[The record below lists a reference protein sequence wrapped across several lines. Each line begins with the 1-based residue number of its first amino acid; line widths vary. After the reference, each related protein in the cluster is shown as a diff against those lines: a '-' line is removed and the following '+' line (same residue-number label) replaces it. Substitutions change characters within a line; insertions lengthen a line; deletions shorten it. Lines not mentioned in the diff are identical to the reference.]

1 MVRISSQQVFQGGIN
16 RLQDLNAGLQK
27 TQQQIATGKRVIN
40 PSDDPVAAAR
50 ILKLDQETA
59 QIGQFQ
65 RNVDLAENRL
75 EQEEST
81 LADVT
86 ELIERIRELTVQ
98 AGNGALSADD
108 RNSIAS
114 ELRQRLDQLATL
126 GNSRDAS
133 GEYIFSGFKGN
144 TPAFGQNISGDWVY
158 QGDEGQRSLEI
169 DTGVKV
175 VISDPG
181 KEIFTGIATGEPTF
195 FASASPANNSGG
207 RISTGMVLDQAIF
220 NSFYGGNTDDV
231 VIDINDDGAGGLEYE
246 LRFRSDDPADAGYT
260 PIATGAYQS
269 GESIR
274 VAGIQFEVTDA
285 LPGDRFEIQTSEKQ
299 SMFTSI
305 EKLIYGLENQ
315 GKAPAVATLPAA
327 PVFSPQSD
335 DTLTINTV
343 DFTGLT
349 TLADLR
355 DAINASTAPELEN
368 VTAAF
373 NGNGDLE
380 ITSLGG
386 DLNFKAD
393 DNGTGGGQ
401 IVVEGA
407 RFDDL
412 DLLAGVTTATVA
424 SGQQAFENLI
434 ASSIVNLDNSL
445 EKVLVTQTE
454 IGGRL
459 NALESTREFLAD
471 SSVYTDALRSE
482 LRDVDYAEAVS
493 RLSFQSFVLEAAQ
506 LSFAQVSRLSLF
518 DRL

>member
-1 MVRISSQQVFQGGIN
+1 
-16 RLQDLNAGLQK
+16 
-27 TQQQIATGKRVIN
+27 
-40 PSDDPVAAAR
+40 
-50 ILKLDQETA
+50 
-59 QIGQFQ
+59 
-65 RNVDLAENRL
+65 
-75 EQEEST
+75 
-81 LADVT
+81 VT
-86 ELIERIRELTVQ
+86 DLIERVRELTVQ

-175 VISDPG
+175 AISDTG

-207 RISTGMVLDQAIF
+207 RISTGVVLDQSIF
-220 NSFYGGNTDDV
+220 NDFYGGSTGNTDDV
-231 VIDINDDGAGGLEYE
+231 VVDINADAAGVLKYE
-246 LRFRSDDPADAGYT
+246 LRFRSGDPADPAITSGVYE
-260 PIATGAYQS
+260 S
-269 GESIR
+269 GESIS
-274 VAGIQFEVTDA
+274 VAGIQFEITDA
-285 LPGDRFEIQTSEKQ
+285 QLGDRFEIQTSEKQ

-315 GKAPAVATLPAA
+315 P
-327 PVFSPQSD
+327 
-335 DTLTINTV
+335 
-343 DFTGLT
+343 
-349 TLADLR
+349 
-355 DAINASTAPELEN
+355 
-368 VTAAF
+368 
-373 NGNGDLE
+373 
-380 ITSLGG
+380 
-386 DLNFKAD
+386 
-393 DNGTGGGQ
+393 
-401 IVVEGA
+401 
-407 RFDDL
+407 
-412 DLLAGVTTATVA
+412 TATPA
-424 SGQQAFENLI
+424 SDQQAFEKLI

-471 SSVYTDALRSE
+471 SSVYTDQIRSE

-518 DRL
+518 VRL

>member
-16 RLQDLNAGLQK
+16 RLQDLNSELQK
-27 TQQQIATGKRVIN
+27 TQQQISTGKRVIN

-86 ELIERIRELTVQ
+86 DLIERVRELTVQ
-98 AGNGALSADD
+98 AGNGTLSADD

-169 DTGVKV
+169 DNGVKV
-175 VISDPG
+175 AISDTG

-207 RISTGMVLDQAIF
+207 RISTGMVLDQDIF
-220 NSFYGGNTDDV
+220 NSFYAGNTDDV
-231 VIDINDDGAGGLEYE
+231 VVDINDIGGGVLEYE
-246 LRFRSDDPADAGYT
+246 LRYRSDDPTDVGYT
-260 PIATGAYQS
+260 PIATGIYQS

-274 VAGIQFEVTDA
+274 AEGIQFEITDA
-285 LPGDRFEIQTSEKQ
+285 QAGDRFEIQTSEKQ

-315 GKAPAVATLPAA
+315 GKTPAVATLPTAGFLPEA
-327 PVFSPQSD
+327 D

-349 TLADLR
+349 NLADLR
-355 DAINASTAPELEN
+355 DAINTSTAPELEN
-368 VTAAF
+368 VTAAL

-386 DLNFKAD
+386 DLNFEAD
-393 DNGTGGGQ
+393 DNGTPGGQ

-407 RFDDL
+407 QFDDL
-412 DLLAGVTTATVA
+412 NLVGGVTSATVA
-424 SGQQAFENLI
+424 SGQQAFESLI
-434 ASSIVNLDNSL
+434 SSSIVNLDNSL

-471 SSVYTDALRSE
+471 SSVYTDEIRSE

>member
-1 MVRISSQQVFQGGIN
+1 MVRISSQQVFQGGID

-81 LADVT
+81 LSDVT
-86 ELIERIRELTVQ
+86 NLIERVRELTVQ

-114 ELRQRLDQLATL
+114 ELRQRLDQLASL
-126 GNSRDAS
+126 GNTRDAS

-175 VISDPG
+175 AISDSG
-181 KEIFTGIATGEPTF
+181 KEIFSGIATGEPTF
-195 FASASPANNSGG
+195 VASASPANTSGG
-207 RISTGMVLDQAIF
+207 RISTGMVIDQDAF
-220 NSFYGGNTDDV
+220 NSFYAGNTDDV
-231 VIDINDDGAGGLEYE
+231 VVDINDDGTYE
-246 LRFRSDDPADAGYT
+246 LRFRSDDPAGAGFAAGPY
-260 PIATGAYQS
+260 IS
-269 GESIR
+269 GESIDA
-274 VAGIQFEVTDA
+274 VGIQFEITDA
-285 LPGDRFEIQTSEKQ
+285 EAGDRFEIQTSEKQ

-305 EKLIYGLENQ
+305 EKLIYGLEN
-315 GKAPAVATLPAA
+315 
-327 PVFSPQSD
+327 
-335 DTLTINTV
+335 
-343 DFTGLT
+343 
-349 TLADLR
+349 
-355 DAINASTAPELEN
+355 
-368 VTAAF
+368 
-373 NGNGDLE
+373 
-380 ITSLGG
+380 
-386 DLNFKAD
+386 
-393 DNGTGGGQ
+393 
-401 IVVEGA
+401 
-407 RFDDL
+407 
-412 DLLAGVTTATVA
+412 VA
-424 SGQQAFENLI
+424 SGQPAFDDLI
-434 ASSIVNLDNSL
+434 SSSLVNLDNSL
-445 EKVLVTQTE
+445 EKVLATQTE

-459 NALESTREFLAD
+459 NALESTREFLAA
-471 SSVYTDALRSE
+471 SSVYTDQIRSE